1 MNLPFF
7 IGIFKVPKSLC
18 AAMYLKGAFDFSMR
32 NTFGSLQELH
42 IVDLSPDVLV
52 AVHETYNQYLTM
64 ESVMDPS
71 WLVSNHEK
79 QESVPKKKRLTD
91 AQNSNSSKPT
101 GKDQNMKK
109 ISSAKSVN
117 ANPEGN
123 VNPDHFTKD
132 IKNIRVFIYTQ
143 DLGSLQGID
152 VAVSCENPHF
162 TGKGGIAATLL
173 SKGGTTYANEHNNLR
188 KNAPYPQFTTIISP
202 GYNTNFKTICHAII
216 VAFSRTRPL
225 SQECKM
231 QYNRCIYSILRE
243 MDARSE
249 QLVRTKKGFCSIVLP
264 LLGAGNIHIH
274 SPFSFDK
281 Q

>member
-1 MNLPFF
+1 
-7 IGIFKVPKSLC
+7 
-18 AAMYLKGAFDFSMR
+18 MYLKGAFDFSMC

-64 ESVMDPS
+64 EKVMDPS

-79 QESVPKKKRLTD
+79 QESVPKKKSLTD

-101 GKDQNMKK
+101 GKDQNMEK

-117 ANPEGN
+117 ANSEGH

-143 DLGSLQGID
+143 DLGSLEGID

-173 SKGGTTYANEHNNLR
+173 SKGGTTYANEHNSLR

-225 SQECKM
+225 SQACKM
-231 QYNRCIYSILRE
+231 QYNSCIYSILRE

-249 QLVRTKKGFCSIVLP
+249 QLVRTKKTKGFCSIVLP

>member
-1 MNLPFF
+1 
-7 IGIFKVPKSLC
+7 
-18 AAMYLKGAFDFSMR
+18 MYLKGAFDFSMH

-64 ESVMDPS
+64 ERVMDPS
-71 WLVSNHEK
+71 WLVLNHEK

-91 AQNSNSSKPT
+91 AHNSNSSKPT
-101 GKDQNMKK
+101 GKDQNMEK

-117 ANPEGN
+117 ANSEGH

-132 IKNIRVFIYTQ
+132 IKKVRVFIYTQ
-143 DLGSLQGID
+143 DLGSLEGID

-173 SKGGTTYANEHNNLR
+173 SKGGTIYANEHNSLR
-188 KNAPYPQFTTIISP
+188 KNAPYPQFTTIIST

-225 SQECKM
+225 SQACKM
-231 QYNRCIYSILRE
+231 QYNSCIYSILRE

-249 QLVRTKKGFCSIVLP
+249 QLVRTKKTKGFCSIVLP